1 MITIKKR
8 VYQYNQMNSS
18 DQSSQ
23 SQATI
28 HREDRSNNVY
38 KDWICSRIR
47 EGSIKCYSL
56 NDIEMRLLPIGRG
69 AFGAVHVGIMK
80 NSGKR
85 VALKTLY
92 LKQYSCEEELYK
104 DFV

>member
-1 MITIKKR
+1 
-8 VYQYNQMNSS
+8 
-18 DQSSQ
+18 
-23 SQATI
+23 
-28 HREDRSNNVY
+28 
-38 KDWICSRIR
+38 
-47 EGSIKCYSL
+47 
-56 NDIEMRLLPIGRG
+56 LPIGRG

-104 DFV
+104 DFVKEVVVQLMYERGNFE